1 MHFLALLLAA
11 LLACAFASDNSSPQ
25 LNCHSIKNGSL
36 KLTTHKHNHSSLIA
50 SVNISPNSSLLSKA
64 DKPLHAEI
72 FKCNHH
78 PDPKNNGGAP
88 LAQLRVDG
96 KCAILTHAGFG
107 VENGIEFDEC
117 AKNLSSSKEQW
128 IGPLQPKKDGPI
140 SIVPVSLEKDGY
152 GLLSM
157 GIVGSY
163 FDALAFSFAD
173 TANKNATVLDLVLDP
188 K

>member
-1 MHFLALLLAA
+1 MHFFAFLIAA
-11 LLACAFASDNSSPQ
+11 LLACVLAKDNKTAE
-25 LNCHSIKNGSL
+25 LKCHSIQKGSL
-36 KLTTHKHNHSSLIA
+36 KLATQKHNHTSVISN
-50 SVNISPNSSLLSKA
+50 VNINPNTSLLSKA

-72 FKCNHH
+72 FKCNHY

-107 VENGIEFDEC
+107 VENGIKIDEC

-128 IGPLQPKKDGPI
+128 IGPSQPKKDGPI
-140 SIVPVSLEKDGY
+140 SVVPVSLEKDGY

-157 GIVGSY
+157 GIVSSY
-163 FDALAFSFAD
+163 FDALAFSFNGIRND
-173 TANKNATVLDLVLDP
+173 NATVLNLVLDT